1 MSTRPIKISEETYQ
15 TLKMMKQNLFPF
27 PVSFSK
33 VVGYATDKLNEELLY
48 AKKKPKKRKQ
58 NKKDPRD
65 ELPLRRTISLYKYD
79 KLLKAIFDRIKA
91 DDRYTARLVKSYES
105 LSKNFDDQTK
115 WQDALVNDI
124 ILKHKRIKTQDKVQK
139 ATIKEVAK
147 RFEEYETANKELKE
161 QNEYMKRKLYGKFTY
176 DIKQFVKKHKNKK
189 DLN

>member
-1 MSTRPIKISEETYQ
+1 MQ
-15 TLKMMKQNLFPF
+15 
-27 PVSFSK
+27 
-33 VVGYATDKLNEELLY
+33 
-48 AKKKPKKRKQ
+48 KKKPKKRKQ

-161 QNEYMKRKLYGKFTY
+161 QN
-176 DIKQFVKKHKNKK
+176 VKKHKNKK

>member
-1 MSTRPIKISEETYQ
+1 MQ
-15 TLKMMKQNLFPF
+15 
-27 PVSFSK
+27 
-33 VVGYATDKLNEELLY
+33 
-48 AKKKPKKRKQ
+48 KKKPKKRKQ

-139 ATIKEVAK
+139 VTIKEVAK

>member
-1 MSTRPIKISEETYQ
+1 MVYQIIK
-15 TLKMMKQNLFPF
+15 
-27 PVSFSK
+27 
-33 VVGYATDKLNEELLY
+33 
-48 AKKKPKKRKQ
+48 KKKPKKRKQ

>member
-1 MSTRPIKISEETYQ
+1 MQ
-15 TLKMMKQNLFPF
+15 
-27 PVSFSK
+27 
-33 VVGYATDKLNEELLY
+33 
-48 AKKKPKKRKQ
+48 KKKPKKRKQ

-65 ELPLRRTISLYKYD
+65 KLPLRRTISLYKYD

>member
-1 MSTRPIKISEETYQ
+1 MQ
-15 TLKMMKQNLFPF
+15 
-27 PVSFSK
+27 
-33 VVGYATDKLNEELLY
+33 
-48 AKKKPKKRKQ
+48 KKKPKKKKQ

-176 DIKQFVKKHKNKK
+176 DIKQFVKKHNNKK

>member
-1 MSTRPIKISEETYQ
+1 MQ
-15 TLKMMKQNLFPF
+15 
-27 PVSFSK
+27 
-33 VVGYATDKLNEELLY
+33 
-48 AKKKPKKRKQ
+48 KKKPKKRKQ
-58 NKKDPRD
+58 NKKNKKAPRD
-65 ELPLRRTISLYKYD
+65 ELPLRRTISLYKYE

>member
-1 MSTRPIKISEETYQ
+1 MQ
-15 TLKMMKQNLFPF
+15 
-27 PVSFSK
+27 
-33 VVGYATDKLNEELLY
+33 
-48 AKKKPKKRKQ
+48 KKKPKKRKQ

-139 ATIKEVAK
+139 AMIKEVAK

>member
-1 MSTRPIKISEETYQ
+1 MQ
-15 TLKMMKQNLFPF
+15 
-27 PVSFSK
+27 
-33 VVGYATDKLNEELLY
+33 
-48 AKKKPKKRKQ
+48 KKKPKKRKQ

-161 QNEYMKRKLYGKFTY
+161 QNQYMKRKLYGKFTY

>member
-1 MSTRPIKISEETYQ
+1 MQ
-15 TLKMMKQNLFPF
+15 
-27 PVSFSK
+27 
-33 VVGYATDKLNEELLY
+33 
-48 AKKKPKKRKQ
+48 KKKPKKRKQ

-147 RFEEYETANKELKE
+147 RFEEYETAKKELKE

>member
-1 MSTRPIKISEETYQ
+1 MQ
-15 TLKMMKQNLFPF
+15 
-27 PVSFSK
+27 
-33 VVGYATDKLNEELLY
+33 
-48 AKKKPKKRKQ
+48 KKKPKKRKQ

-65 ELPLRRTISLYKYD
+65 ELPLRRTISLYNYD

>member
-1 MSTRPIKISEETYQ
+1 MQ
-15 TLKMMKQNLFPF
+15 
-27 PVSFSK
+27 
-33 VVGYATDKLNEELLY
+33 
-48 AKKKPKKRKQ
+48 KKKPKKRKQ

-79 KLLKAIFDRIKA
+79 KLLKAIFHRIKA

>member
-1 MSTRPIKISEETYQ
+1 MQ
-15 TLKMMKQNLFPF
+15 
-27 PVSFSK
+27 
-33 VVGYATDKLNEELLY
+33 
-48 AKKKPKKRKQ
+48 KKNPKKRKQ

>member
-1 MSTRPIKISEETYQ
+1 MRNYYMQ
-15 TLKMMKQNLFPF
+15 
-27 PVSFSK
+27 
-33 VVGYATDKLNEELLY
+33 
-48 AKKKPKKRKQ
+48 KKKPKKRKQ

>member
-1 MSTRPIKISEETYQ
+1 MQ
-15 TLKMMKQNLFPF
+15 
-27 PVSFSK
+27 
-33 VVGYATDKLNEELLY
+33 
-48 AKKKPKKRKQ
+48 KKKPKKKKQ

-65 ELPLRRTISLYKYD
+65 EFPLRRTISLYKYD

-105 LSKNFDDQTK
+105 LSKNFDEQTK

-139 ATIKEVAK
+139 ATIKEVSK

>member
-1 MSTRPIKISEETYQ
+1 MQ
-15 TLKMMKQNLFPF
+15 
-27 PVSFSK
+27 
-33 VVGYATDKLNEELLY
+33 
-48 AKKKPKKRKQ
+48 KKKPKKRKQ

-176 DIKQFVKKHKNKK
+176 DIKQFVKEHKNKK

>member
-1 MSTRPIKISEETYQ
+1 MQ
-15 TLKMMKQNLFPF
+15 
-27 PVSFSK
+27 
-33 VVGYATDKLNEELLY
+33 
-48 AKKKPKKRKQ
+48 KKKPKKKKQ

-105 LSKNFDDQTK
+105 LSKNFDEQTK

>member
-1 MSTRPIKISEETYQ
+1 MQ
-15 TLKMMKQNLFPF
+15 
-27 PVSFSK
+27 
-33 VVGYATDKLNEELLY
+33 
-48 AKKKPKKRKQ
+48 KKKPKKRKQ

-147 RFEEYETANKELKE
+147 RFEEYETANKELKA

>member
-1 MSTRPIKISEETYQ
+1 MQ
-15 TLKMMKQNLFPF
+15 
-27 PVSFSK
+27 
-33 VVGYATDKLNEELLY
+33 
-48 AKKKPKKRKQ
+48 KKKPKKRKQ

-105 LSKNFDDQTK
+105 QSKNFDEQTK

>member
-1 MSTRPIKISEETYQ
+1 MQ
-15 TLKMMKQNLFPF
+15 
-27 PVSFSK
+27 
-33 VVGYATDKLNEELLY
+33 
-48 AKKKPKKRKQ
+48 KKKPKKKKQ

>member
-1 MSTRPIKISEETYQ
+1 MQ
-15 TLKMMKQNLFPF
+15 
-27 PVSFSK
+27 
-33 VVGYATDKLNEELLY
+33 
-48 AKKKPKKRKQ
+48 KKKPKKRKQ

-147 RFEEYETANKELKE
+147 RFEQYETANKELKE

>member
-1 MSTRPIKISEETYQ
+1 MQ
-15 TLKMMKQNLFPF
+15 
-27 PVSFSK
+27 
-33 VVGYATDKLNEELLY
+33 
-48 AKKKPKKRKQ
+48 KKKPKKKKQ

-124 ILKHKRIKTQDKVQK
+124 ILKHKRIKTQDKVQI

>member
-1 MSTRPIKISEETYQ
+1 MQ
-15 TLKMMKQNLFPF
+15 
-27 PVSFSK
+27 
-33 VVGYATDKLNEELLY
+33 
-48 AKKKPKKRKQ
+48 KKKPKKRKQ

-105 LSKNFDDQTK
+105 LSKNFDEQTK

>member
-1 MSTRPIKISEETYQ
+1 MQ
-15 TLKMMKQNLFPF
+15 
-27 PVSFSK
+27 
-33 VVGYATDKLNEELLY
+33 
-48 AKKKPKKRKQ
+48 KKKPKKRKQ

-105 LSKNFDDQTK
+105 LSKNFDEQTK
-115 WQDALVNDI
+115 SQDALVNDI

>member
-1 MSTRPIKISEETYQ
+1 MQ
-15 TLKMMKQNLFPF
+15 
-27 PVSFSK
+27 
-33 VVGYATDKLNEELLY
+33 
-48 AKKKPKKRKQ
+48 KKKPKKRKQ

-139 ATIKEVAK
+139 ATIKEVGPLVKAVTDALSK
-147 RFEEYETANKELKE
+147 TEDDIEVRVLFLWQPASGTSFQARCALMFACAGGSRAARGREIEV
-161 QNEYMKRKLYGKFTY
+161 RPRGKLA
-176 DIKQFVKKHKNKK
+176 QAA
-189 DLN
+189 

>member
-1 MSTRPIKISEETYQ
+1 MQ
-15 TLKMMKQNLFPF
+15 
-27 PVSFSK
+27 
-33 VVGYATDKLNEELLY
+33 
-48 AKKKPKKRKQ
+48 KKKPKKRKQ

-176 DIKQFVKKHKNKK
+176 DIKQFVRKHKNKK

>member
-1 MSTRPIKISEETYQ
+1 MQ
-15 TLKMMKQNLFPF
+15 
-27 PVSFSK
+27 
-33 VVGYATDKLNEELLY
+33 
-48 AKKKPKKRKQ
+48 KKKPKKKKQ

-124 ILKHKRIKTQDKVQK
+124 ILKHKRIKTQDKVEK

>member
-1 MSTRPIKISEETYQ
+1 MQ
-15 TLKMMKQNLFPF
+15 
-27 PVSFSK
+27 
-33 VVGYATDKLNEELLY
+33 
-48 AKKKPKKRKQ
+48 KKKPKKKKQ

-105 LSKNFDDQTK
+105 LSKNFDDLSK

-124 ILKHKRIKTQDKVQK
+124 ILKHKRIKKQDKVQK

>member
-1 MSTRPIKISEETYQ
+1 MQ
-15 TLKMMKQNLFPF
+15 
-27 PVSFSK
+27 
-33 VVGYATDKLNEELLY
+33 
-48 AKKKPKKRKQ
+48 KKKPKKSKQ

>member
-1 MSTRPIKISEETYQ
+1 
-15 TLKMMKQNLFPF
+15 MK
-27 PVSFSK
+27 
-33 VVGYATDKLNEELLY
+33 
-48 AKKKPKKRKQ
+48 KKKPKKRKQ

>member
-1 MSTRPIKISEETYQ
+1 MQ
-15 TLKMMKQNLFPF
+15 
-27 PVSFSK
+27 
-33 VVGYATDKLNEELLY
+33 
-48 AKKKPKKRKQ
+48 KKKPKKRKQ

-65 ELPLRRTISLYKYD
+65 ELPFRRTISLYKYD
-79 KLLKAIFDRIKA
+79 KLLKAIFARIIA

>member
-1 MSTRPIKISEETYQ
+1 MQ
-15 TLKMMKQNLFPF
+15 
-27 PVSFSK
+27 
-33 VVGYATDKLNEELLY
+33 
-48 AKKKPKKRKQ
+48 KKKPKKRKQ

-115 WQDALVNDI
+115 WKDALVNDI

>member
-1 MSTRPIKISEETYQ
+1 MQ
-15 TLKMMKQNLFPF
+15 
-27 PVSFSK
+27 
-33 VVGYATDKLNEELLY
+33 
-48 AKKKPKKRKQ
+48 KKKPKKRKQ

-79 KLLKAIFDRIKA
+79 KLLKAIFARIKA

>member
-1 MSTRPIKISEETYQ
+1 MQ
-15 TLKMMKQNLFPF
+15 
-27 PVSFSK
+27 
-33 VVGYATDKLNEELLY
+33 
-48 AKKKPKKRKQ
+48 KKKPKKKKQ

-139 ATIKEVAK
+139 ATIKEVSK

>member
-1 MSTRPIKISEETYQ
+1 MQ
-15 TLKMMKQNLFPF
+15 
-27 PVSFSK
+27 
-33 VVGYATDKLNEELLY
+33 
-48 AKKKPKKRKQ
+48 KKKPKKRKQ

-105 LSKNFDDQTK
+105 LSKNFDEQTK

-161 QNEYMKRKLYGKFTY
+161 HNEYMKRKLYGKFTY

>member
-1 MSTRPIKISEETYQ
+1 MQ
-15 TLKMMKQNLFPF
+15 
-27 PVSFSK
+27 
-33 VVGYATDKLNEELLY
+33 
-48 AKKKPKKRKQ
+48 KKKPKKRKQ

-124 ILKHKRIKTQDKVQK
+124 ILKHKRIKTQDKVEK

>member
-1 MSTRPIKISEETYQ
+1 MQ
-15 TLKMMKQNLFPF
+15 
-27 PVSFSK
+27 
-33 VVGYATDKLNEELLY
+33 
-48 AKKKPKKRKQ
+48 KKKPKKRKQ

-189 DLN
+189 ELN